1 MARSE
6 KAKDG
11 VEKEKADSPHRD
23 TYDNVERHVVSENAF
38 CRLVVFLT
46 EFHRQISGRTYTYGS
61 TECRCEVHERE
72 SDGKS

>member
-11 VEKEKADSPHRD
+11 VEKEKADSSHRD
-23 TYDNVERHVVSENAF
+23 TDDNVERHVVSENALR
-38 CRLVVFLT
+38 RLVVFLT
-46 EFHRQISGRTYTYGS
+46 ELHGQISGRTYTYGS
-61 TECRCEVHERE
+61 TECRCEVHERQ